1 MNYRKILNI
10 QASLKAKKDSYNQF
24 GKYSFRSAEQIYEN
38 LKPLLIEN
46 NLLLTFEEEIVGNTM
61 QCTAKIIDL
70 DDNTSERYSTQILLD
85 EDLKGMSRGQA
96 SGCSIS
102 YVRKYLLCGIFL
114 IDNGEDLDN
123 INNNSN
129 QKPQQ
134 KEKENKDEMKEA
146 FIKNIFNAKN
156 KSELSQLWK
165 NNIYGDDNRV
175 VGAFKARKSQLG
187 LDKK

>member
-10 QASLKAKKDSYNQF
+10 QSSLKSKKDSYNNF

-46 NLLLTFEEEIVGNTM
+46 NLLLTFEEEIIDNTM
-61 QCTAKIIDL
+61 RCTAKVIDL
-70 DDNTSERYSTQILLD
+70 DDNSSEKYSTQILLD

-102 YVRKYLLCGIFL
+102 YARKYLLCGIFL
-114 IDNGEDLDN
+114 IDNNEDLDK
-123 INNNSN
+123 IDNNPKPQTN
-129 QKPQQ
+129 KPQQ
-134 KEKENKDEMKEA
+134 KDEMKEA
-146 FIKNIFNAKN
+146 FIKNIFSAKN
-156 KSELSQLWK
+156 KSELSQLWE
-165 NNIYGDDNRV
+165 NNIYVDDNRV

-187 LDKK
+187 LDKKQ

>member
-10 QASLKAKKDSYNQF
+10 QAALRAKKDSYNNF

-61 QCTAKIIDL
+61 QCTAKVIDL
-70 DDNTSERYSTQILLD
+70 DDNTLERYSTQILLD

-102 YVRKYLLCGIFL
+102 YARKYLLCGIFL
-114 IDNGEDLDN
+114 IDNGEDLDK
-123 INNNSN
+123 IDNNPKPQTS
-129 QKPQQ
+129 KPQQ
-134 KEKENKDEMKEA
+134 KDEMKEA

-156 KSELSQLWK
+156 KSELSALWK
-165 NNIYGDDNRV
+165 NNIYVDDNRV

>member
-10 QASLKAKKDSYNQF
+10 QASLRVKKDSYNQF

-46 NLLLTFEEEIVGNTM
+46 NLLLTFEEEIISGNIM
-61 QCTAKIIDL
+61 ECTAKVIDL
-70 DDNTSERYSTQILLD
+70 DDNTSEKYSTQILLD
-85 EDLKGMSRGQA
+85 EELKGMSRGQA

-102 YVRKYLLCGIFL
+102 YARKYLLCGIFL
-114 IDNGEDLDN
+114 IDNEEDLDKIDN
-123 INNNSN
+123 N
-129 QKPQQ
+129 QKPQTNKPQ
-134 KEKENKDEMKEA
+134 QKDEMKEA

-156 KSELSQLWK
+156 KTELSQLWK
-165 NNIYGDDNRV
+165 NNIYVDDNRV
-175 VGAFKARKSQLG
+175 IGAFKSRKSQLG

>member
-10 QASLKAKKDSYNQF
+10 QSSLKSKKDSYNQF

-46 NLLLTFEEEIVGNTM
+46 NLLLTFQEEIIGGNIM
-61 QCTAKIIDL
+61 ECTAQIIDL
-70 DDNTSERYSTQILLD
+70 DDNSSERYSTQIFLD
-85 EDLKGMSRGQA
+85 EDLKGMSKGQA
-96 SGCSIS
+96 SGCTIS

-134 KEKENKDEMKEA
+134 KENKDEMKEA

-187 LDKK
+187 LDRK